1 MIGLFKTLIFVIVV
15 FLLSSCE
22 NNYQPKPR
30 GFFRIQLPEQSY
42 QDLNLKGFPYNFKIS
57 NQSKPVLPGHNA
69 EKYWINVYYPS
80 FKAQIHLSY
89 KSINDNMDTLIND
102 VYSMVNKHI
111 PKANAINEQM
121 YVDET
126 NRVFGIA
133 YEIKGSE
140 AASQYQFYMTD
151 STRHFLRGAL
161 YFNFSPNNDSLK
173 PVIEYLESDIQH
185 LIETLRWVDST
196 E

>member
-1 MIGLFKTLIFVIVV
+1 MTKIFKTIFFATIIFLI
-15 FLLSSCE
+15 SSCD

-42 QDLNLKGFPYNFKIS
+42 QNLNLKDFPYTFEIS
-57 NQSKPVLPGHNA
+57 DISKPVLPGRNP
-69 EKYWINVYYPS
+69 EKYWINIYYPR

-89 KSINDNMDTLIND
+89 KPVNNNMDTLLND
-102 VYSMVNKHI
+102 VHSMVNKHI

-121 YVDET
+121 YIDEV
-126 NRVFGIA
+126 NRVFGMA

-151 STRHFLRGAL
+151 STSHFLRGAL
-161 YFNFSPNNDSLK
+161 YFNFLPNNDSLK
-173 PVIEYLESDIQH
+173 PVIEFLQSDVQH
-185 LIETLRWVDST
+185 LIETLRWTAPD